1 MYKDYF
7 NLQRDPF
14 EITPDPYFLF
24 RTDKHDETLAAL
36 HYGVSQH
43 KGFIVMTGE
52 MGTGKTLLVRCLI
65 EMLNEQNIAYAYV
78 FNSRLSA
85 LEFIQYVVGDLG
97 LPKVG
102 DNKAELLTNL
112 GSYLV
117 SRYQGKVNTVLVVD
131 EAHHLS
137 TEVLEEIRLLTNL
150 ETARQKL
157 LQIILAGQ
165 PELDERLESPQLQ
178 QLKQRIA
185 VRSRLAP
192 LNRQETEGYIDRR
205 LQLASDGRRR
215 TGAIFGSEVIDRVYL
230 YSQGIPRVI
239 NTLCENALITAFVRK
254 ERVVTTQ
261 IIDKMAERFRLQA
274 PYAMPKSM
282 GNDEIGEAMRTLRQ
296 LHQRLQSTRR
306 DL

>member
-1 MYKDYF
+1 MYKAYF

-24 RTDKHDETLAAL
+24 RTEKHDETLAAL
-36 HYGVSQH
+36 HYGVDQH

-78 FNSRLSA
+78 FNSRLSP
-85 LEFIQYVVGDLG
+85 LEFLQYVAGDLG

-102 DNKAELLTNL
+102 DNKAETLMNL
-112 GSYLV
+112 GCYLI
-117 SRYQGKVNTVLVVD
+117 SRHQSKLATVLVVD

-157 LQIILAGQ
+157 LQIVLAGQ
-165 PELDERLESPQLQ
+165 PELDEKLESLQLR
-178 QLKQRIA
+178 QLKQRIS
-185 VRSRLAP
+185 VRAQLAP
-192 LNRQETEGYIDRR
+192 LNRLETEGYIDRR
-205 LQLASDGRRR
+205 LQLASDGRR
-215 TGAIFGSEVIDRVYL
+215 TSSIFCSEAVDRIHL

-239 NTLCENALITAFVRK
+239 NTVCENALIIAFAHK
-254 ERVVTTQ
+254 EQFVTTE
-261 IIDKMAERFRLQA
+261 IIDKVATRFRLHAQPAHA
-274 PYAMPKSM
+274 PKTIGS
-282 GNDEIGEAMRTLRQ
+282 DEIGEAMRTLRQ
-296 LHQRLQSTRR
+296 LHQRLQATRQ
-306 DL
+306 DQ

>member
-14 EITPDPYFLF
+14 AITPDPYFLF

-65 EMLNEQNIAYAYV
+65 ERLNEHKIAYAYV
-78 FNSRLSA
+78 FNSRLSP
-85 LEFIQYVVGDLG
+85 LEFIQYVVADLG

-102 DNKAELLTNL
+102 HNKAELLTNL

-117 SRYQGKVNTVLVVD
+117 SRHHDKLNTVLVVD

-137 TEVLEEIRLLTNL
+137 IEVLEEIRLLTNL
-150 ETARQKL
+150 ETAQHKL

-185 VRSRLAP
+185 VRSQLSP
-192 LNRQETEGYIDRR
+192 LNRQETEGYVDRR
-205 LQLASDGRRR
+205 LQLASDGPR
-215 TGAIFGSEVIDRVYL
+215 TDVIFCSEAMDRIYL

-239 NTLCENALITAFVRK
+239 NILCENGLISAFVRR

-261 IIDKMAERFRLQA
+261 IIDKVAERFRLQA
-274 PYAMPKSM
+274 PYAMPKCA
-282 GNDEIGEAMRTLRQ
+282 GNDEIGDAMRTLRK
-296 LHQRLQSTRR
+296 LHQRLQNTRR